1 MSSRKFIPIISD
13 EKSEKASSKN
23 QQRPLDQGS
32 TLNQA
37 ADSVEAVKAFE
48 ITIDSLTGD
57 YRDGHFVSRNGPNMD
72 VAMKIKEQIASNMR
86 VFQVSLNGILS
97 YIRELSQLTESIVQK
112 STISSFFSSRTIF
125 IQCAMTWTPVSKTN
139 SSRFEDESCG

>member
-1 MSSRKFIPIISD
+1 MKFSVPITCQSNGRSTSVWYKLSSSAFRHYRAYKKFIPIISD
-13 EKSEKASSKN
+13 GKSEKPSTAS

-37 ADSVEAVKAFE
+37 ADSVEAIKAFE

-57 YRDGHFVSRNGPNMD
+57 YRDGHFVCRNGPNMD

-86 VFQVSLNGILS
+86 VFQVSL
-97 YIRELSQLTESIVQK
+97 
-112 STISSFFSSRTIF
+112 
-125 IQCAMTWTPVSKTN
+125 KT
-139 SSRFEDESCG
+139 